1 MKILTVKIVDCMY
14 SNKIIEQ
21 NMINVCEYG
30 VELMLSGMINV
41 IVILLVSILSHSVL
55 YGIIFLLIL
64 ISTRVFTGGYHATT
78 HIGCNISMVYIYIT
92 SLLML
97 NIKCYGYIMLLH
109 IIVFIGY
116 IVITIYSPLENSNKK
131 LSEYQKKK
139 YNKLSR
145 IMYITLLAIAL
156 VVNYKDQELSLYI
169 NIVLIIVVILLV
181 VGKEKKRYVEEK
193 GIKGSC

>member
-21 NMINVCEYG
+21 NMVNVCEYG

-64 ISTRVFTGGYHATT
+64 ILTRVFTGGYHANT
-78 HIGCNISMVYIYIT
+78 HIGCNISMACIYIT
-92 SLLML
+92 SLVML

-131 LSEYQKKK
+131 LSDYQKKK

-156 VVNYKDQELSLYI
+156 FVNYKDQELSLYI

>member
-1 MKILTVKIVDCMY
+1 MKILVGKIVDCMY
-14 SNKIIEQ
+14 SNKIIER

-30 VELMLSGMINV
+30 VELVLAGMANI
-41 IVILLVSILSHSVL
+41 ITILLVSILSRSVL

-78 HIGCNISMVYIYIT
+78 HIKCNVSMVCIYII

-97 NIKCYGYIMLLH
+97 NIKYYGYIMLLH

-116 IVITIYSPLENSNKK
+116 IVIAIYSPLENSNKK

-145 IMYITLLAIAL
+145 IMYVTLLAIAL
-156 VVNYKDQELSLYI
+156 IVNYKDQELSLYI
-169 NIVLIIVVILLV
+169 NIVLIIVVILLM

-193 GIKGSC
+193 GIKSSC